1 MPPTNQE
8 RRIGN
13 EPDVDFDWLTISE
26 VATELRSSVSHVKTL
41 LGQRGGP
48 VEIGH
53 FKHGRRTLIK
63 RKELERYKARV
74 EMSLTMRSPR
84 NGR

>member
-1 MPPTNQE
+1 MPHKSVTPGATN
-8 RRIGN
+8 ISL
-13 EPDVDFDWLTISE
+13 DWLTISE
-26 VATELRSSVSHVKTL
+26 VADELRASVSHIKTL

-53 FKHGRRTLIK
+53 FKHGRRTFIK

-74 EMSLTMRSPR
+74 EMSATMRTPR
-84 NGR
+84 IGR